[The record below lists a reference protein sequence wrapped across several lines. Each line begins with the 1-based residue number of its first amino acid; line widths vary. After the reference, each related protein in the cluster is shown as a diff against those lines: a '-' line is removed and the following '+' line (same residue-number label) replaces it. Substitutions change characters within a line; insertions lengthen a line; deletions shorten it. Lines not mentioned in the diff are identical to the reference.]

1 LRPAIDFTP
10 YLYGAFDEPLGPA
23 SALVQLP
30 DGDGL
35 RLAGLKAKIA
45 ENAFIKVFIHHR
57 RLVTVLLKNT
67 HRTDPHTP
75 AALSDTDAC
84 GHVDTDADEQV
95 GRNHF
100 TMILFKGDIAVPGSV
115 PKVE

>member
-10 YLYGAFDEPLGPA
+10 YLYSAFDELLGPA

-35 RLAGLKAKIA
+35 RLAGLKAKVA
-45 ENAFIKVFIHHR
+45 ENAFIEVFIHDL

-67 HRTDPHTP
+67 HGTDPHTS
-75 AALSDTDAC
+75 AAPGDADAS

-100 TMILFKGDIAVPGSV
+100 TMILFKGALAVPGSI
-115 PKVE
+115 PKIE